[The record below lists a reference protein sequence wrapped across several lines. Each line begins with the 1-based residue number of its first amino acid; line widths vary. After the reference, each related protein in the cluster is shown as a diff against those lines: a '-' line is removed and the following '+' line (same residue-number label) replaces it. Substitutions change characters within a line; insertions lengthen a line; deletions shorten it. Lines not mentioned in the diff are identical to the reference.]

1 MLSGMVYDDAE
12 KLYAEVRRDGN
23 QLLADAWTTLFP
35 ESYSLSNA
43 AALSK
48 RGSLVGFNTTH
59 LPRRDVVQIPLGSSA
74 AKLKGQVVQA
84 AQDGSY
90 GYALMDCSE
99 GGQLSVPT
107 GLFADCKPVSGK
119 RISFVTHTS
128 PVLTSRSLHER
139 LQSLRSAQLKCAAH
153 HFRGQDLQSARCR
166 IGVSTSTSRKRVSWS
181 LILFIPSR
189 RELLTPGKT
198 GGLVIFND
206 RPNYWDAWG
215 MISHRTYPDT
225 AAKSGLDVEIHHL
238 ETVQPLE
245 FSNIS
250 VVAEGPLRAS
260 VRSEFKFR
268 QSTITVTVRMR
279 VRRCVLAMLTLP

>member
-35 ESYSLSNA
+35 ESYSLSNT

-59 LPRRDVVQIPLGSSA
+59 LPRRDVVQVPLGSGA

-119 RISFVTHTS
+119 HMIFVARTS
-128 PVLTSRSLHER
+128 PSPDLEKSSRTDRTTSF
-139 LQSLRSAQLKCAAH
+139 CATQVCSSPFPRAGSPVCSMSNW
-153 HFRGQDLQSARCR
+153 GQYQYFPQTR
-166 IGVSTSTSRKRVSWS
+166 
-181 LILFIPSR
+181 
-189 RELLTPGKT
+189 
-198 GGLVIFND
+198 
-206 RPNYWDAWG
+206 
-215 MISHRTYPDT
+215 
-225 AAKSGLDVEIHHL
+225 
-238 ETVQPLE
+238 
-245 FSNIS
+245 
-250 VVAEGPLRAS
+250 
-260 VRSEFKFR
+260 
-268 QSTITVTVRMR
+268 
-279 VRRCVLAMLTLP
+279 